1 MLTPS
6 PEIIQL
12 LTTFAVGMTAPTF
25 AKALV
30 LIYGAIL
37 TPGRRTIA
45 AALRVQ
51 GLDEAGN
58 YGKYHRVLNQA
69 SWSAM
74 VMSQLLLGLLILA
87 FVPKGRPLLV
97 LIDETL
103 ERRQGKK
110 IGYKGWFRDA
120 VRSTAHKVA
129 VSLGIRWCCLCL
141 LVDVPWSR
149 RPWALPFLVVPVLSD
164 KTAKRLGKP
173 HRSGVWWAAALV
185 GKIRAWH
192 RGREII
198 LVGDG
203 AYAAVDLVAAC
214 QRRQVTQVARLRMDA
229 GLYDFPAPQSV
240 SKRGPKP
247 KKGARQPSLRQRLAD
262 PHTVWHPARVAWY
275 GTQIKDVEWV
285 SGVSLW
291 YTPRHD
297 PVRLRWVLVR
307 YEEDRSRSGRK
318 KVQAAAFFCTEIK
331 VSALQI
337 LAWFIG
343 RWNIEVTFEEVR
355 AHLGFETQRQWSLH
369 AIGRTTPCLLGL
381 FSLVILMAKLL
392 HPDALPVRSNAWYSK
407 EEATFSDAL
416 AAVRAHLWCRMH
428 YTSSLQHVQTSL
440 IPTALWHRVQQVLC
454 YAA

>member
-30 LIYGAIL
+30 LLYGALL

-51 GLDEAGN
+51 GLDGAGN
-58 YGKYHRVLNQA
+58 FGKDHRVLNQA

-74 VMSQLLLGLLILA
+74 VMSQILLGLLIRA
-87 FVPKGRPLLV
+87 FVPEGRPLLV

-110 IGYKGWFRDA
+110 IGSKGWCRDG

-129 VSLGIRWCCLCL
+129 VSLGMRWCCLCL
-141 LVDVPWSR
+141 LVAVPWSR
-149 RPWALPFLVVPVLSD
+149 RPWALPFLVVPVLSE

-185 GKIRAWH
+185 GKGRAWH
-192 RGREII
+192 PDRQII

-203 AYAAVDLVAAC
+203 AYAAVDLVATC

-229 GLYDFPAPQSV
+229 GLYDFPAPQSG

-262 PHTVWHPARVAWY
+262 PNTVWHPTRVAWY
-275 GTQIKDVEWV
+275 GNQTKDVEWV

-307 YEEDRSRSGRK
+307 YEEDMARPGSK

-337 LAWFIG
+337 LAWFVG

-381 FSLVILMAKLL
+381 FSLVVLMAKLL
-392 HPDALPVRSNAWYSK
+392 HPDVLPVRYNAWYRK

-416 AAVRAHLWCRMH
+416 AAVRAHLWGMMH
-428 YTSSLQHVQTSL
+428 YTNSLQYDQTSL

>member
-120 VRSTAHKVA
+120 VRSTAPKVA
-129 VSLGIRWCCLCL
+129 VSLGIRGCCRCL

-192 RGREII
+192 PGREII

-203 AYAAVDLVAAC
+203 EYAAVDLVAAC

-369 AIGRTTPCLLGL
+369 AIGRTPPCLLGL
-381 FSLVILMAKLL
+381 FSLVVLMAKLL

-416 AAVRAHLWCRMH
+416 AAVRAHLWGRMH

>member
-1 MLTPS
+1 M
-6 PEIIQL
+6 
-12 LTTFAVGMTAPTF
+12 
-25 AKALV
+25 
-30 LIYGAIL
+30 
-37 TPGRRTIA
+37 A

-51 GLDEAGN
+51 GLDGAGN

-69 SWSAM
+69 PWSAM
-74 VMSQLLLGLLILA
+74 VMSQRLLGLLIRA
-87 FVPKGRPLLV
+87 FVPEGQPLLV
-97 LIDETL
+97 RIDETL

-110 IGYKGWFRDA
+110 ISYKGWFRDA

-129 VSLGIRWCCLCL
+129 VSLGMRWCCLCL

-149 RPWALPFLVVPVLSD
+149 RPWALPFLVVPVLSE

-192 RGREII
+192 PDREII
-198 LVGDG
+198 LVRDG

-229 GLYDFPAPQSV
+229 GLYDFPAPQSG

-275 GTQIKDVEWV
+275 GHQIKDVEWV

-307 YEEDRSRSGRK
+307 YEEHQTRPGRK
-318 KVQAAAFFCTEIK
+318 QVQAAAFFCTEIK
-331 VSALQI
+331 VSALQR

-355 AHLGFETQRQWSLH
+355 AHLGFETQRQWSLR

-381 FSLVILMAKLL
+381 LSLVVLMAKLL
-392 HPDALPVRSNAWYSK
+392 HPDVLPVRYHAWYSK

-416 AAVRAHLWCRMH
+416 EAVRAHLWGRMH

>member
-6 PEIIQL
+6 PKIIQL
-12 LTTFAVGMTAPTF
+12 LATFAVGMTAPTF
-25 AKALV
+25 AQALG

-45 AALRVQ
+45 AALRGQ
-51 GLDEAGN
+51 GRDETGN
-58 YGKYHRVLNQA
+58 FGKDHRVLTQA
-69 SWSAM
+69 PWSAM
-74 VMSQLLLGLLILA
+74 GMSQLLLGLLIRA
-87 FVPKGRPLLV
+87 FVPEGQPLLV
-97 LIDETL
+97 LLDETL

-110 IGYKGWFRDA
+110 SSYKGWCRDA
-120 VRSTAHKVA
+120 VRSTAHQVA

-149 RPWALPFLVVPVLSD
+149 RPWALPFLVVPGLSK
-164 KTAKRLGKP
+164 KTAKRLAKR
-173 HRSGVWWAAALV
+173 HRSGGWWAAALV
-185 GKIRAWH
+185 GKIRVWH
-192 RGREII
+192 PDRQSI

-203 AYAAVDLVAAC
+203 EYAAVDLVATC
-214 QRRQVTQVARLRMDA
+214 QRRQVPQVARLRLDA
-229 GLYDFPAPQSV
+229 GLYDFPAPQSG

-262 PHTVWHPARVAWY
+262 PHTVWHPTRGAWY
-275 GTQIKDVEWV
+275 GNQTKDVEWL

-291 YTPRHD
+291 YTPCHD

-307 YEEDRSRSGRK
+307 YEEDSTRPGRN

-331 VSALQI
+331 VSALQR
-337 LAWFIG
+337 LAWFVG
-343 RWNIEVTFEEVR
+343 RWNIEVTFEEAR
-355 AHLGFETQRQWSLH
+355 AHLGVETQRQWSRH

-381 FSLVILMAKLL
+381 FSLVVLMAKLL
-392 HPDALPVRSNAWYSK
+392 HPYALPVRHHAWYRK

-416 AAVRAHLWCRMH
+416 AAVRAHLWGRMH
-428 YTSSLQHVQTSL
+428 YTSSWQHIQTSL

>member
-381 FSLVILMAKLL
+381 FSLVVLMAKLL

-416 AAVRAHLWCRMH
+416 AAVRAHLWGRMH

>member
-6 PEIIQL
+6 SEIIQL

-45 AALRVQ
+45 AVLRVQ

-69 SWSAM
+69 PWSAM
-74 VMSQLLLGLLILA
+74 VMSQILLGLLIRA
-87 FVPKGRPLLV
+87 FVPVGQPLLV

-110 IGYKGWFRDA
+110 ISYKGWFRDA

-141 LVDVPWSR
+141 LVTVPWSR
-149 RPWALPFLVVPVLSD
+149 RPWALPFLVVPVLSE

-192 RGREII
+192 PDRQII

-203 AYAAVDLVAAC
+203 EYAAVDLVAAC

-229 GLYDFPAPQSV
+229 GLYDFPAPQSG

-275 GTQIKDVEWV
+275 SHEIKDVEWV

-307 YEEDRSRSGRK
+307 YEEDMARPGRK

-381 FSLVILMAKLL
+381 FSLVVLMAKLF
-392 HPDALPVRSNAWYSK
+392 HPNALPVRHNAWYHK

-416 AAVRAHLWCRMH
+416 AAVRAHLWGRMH

-440 IPTALWHRVQQVLC
+440 IPTALWHRVQEVLC

>member
-12 LTTFAVGMTAPTF
+12 LTTFAVGMPAPTF

-51 GLDEAGN
+51 GLDGAGN

-69 SWSAM
+69 PWSAM
-74 VMSQLLLGLLILA
+74 VMSQILLGLLIRA
-87 FVPKGRPLLV
+87 FVPEGRPLLV

-110 IGYKGWFRDA
+110 ISYKGWFRDA

-129 VSLGIRWCCLCL
+129 VSLGMRWCCLCL

-149 RPWALPFLVVPVLSD
+149 RPWALPFLVVPVLSE

-192 RGREII
+192 PDREII
-198 LVGDG
+198 LGGDG
-203 AYAAVDLVAAC
+203 EYAAVDLVAAC

-229 GLYDFPAPQSV
+229 GLYDFPAPQAG

-275 GTQIKDVEWV
+275 GQQIKDVEWV

-307 YEEDRSRSGRK
+307 YEEDKTRPGRK
-318 KVQAAAFFCTEIK
+318 QVQAAAFFCTEIK

-355 AHLGFETQRQWSLH
+355 AHLGFETQRQWSLR

-381 FSLVILMAKLL
+381 FSLVVLMAKLL
-392 HPDALPVRSNAWYSK
+392 HPDVLPVRYNAWYSK

-416 AAVRAHLWCRMH
+416 AAVRAHLWGRMH

>member
-192 RGREII
+192 PGREII

-203 AYAAVDLVAAC
+203 EYAAVDLVAAC

-381 FSLVILMAKLL
+381 FSLVVLMAKLL

-416 AAVRAHLWCRMH
+416 AAVRAHLWGRMH

>member
-129 VSLGIRWCCLCL
+129 VSLGIRWGCLCL

-192 RGREII
+192 PGREII

-203 AYAAVDLVAAC
+203 EYAAVDLVAAC

-381 FSLVILMAKLL
+381 FSLVVLMAKLL

-416 AAVRAHLWCRMH
+416 AAVRAHLWGRMH

>member
-120 VRSTAHKVA
+120 VRSTAPKVA
-129 VSLGIRWCCLCL
+129 VSLGIRGCCRCL

-192 RGREII
+192 PGREII

-203 AYAAVDLVAAC
+203 EYAAVDLVAAC

-291 YTPRHD
+291 YPPRHD

-381 FSLVILMAKLL
+381 FSLVVLMAKLL

-416 AAVRAHLWCRMH
+416 AAVRAHLWGRMH

>member
-192 RGREII
+192 PGREII

-203 AYAAVDLVAAC
+203 EYAAVDLVAAC

-297 PVRLRWVLVR
+297 PVRLRWVLGR

-381 FSLVILMAKLL
+381 FSLVVLMAKLL

-416 AAVRAHLWCRMH
+416 AAVRAHLWGRMH

>member
-129 VSLGIRWCCLCL
+129 VSLGIRWCCRCL

-192 RGREII
+192 PGREII

-203 AYAAVDLVAAC
+203 EYAAVDLVAAC

-355 AHLGFETQRQWSLH
+355 AHLGFETQRQWSLQ

-381 FSLVILMAKLL
+381 FSLVGLMAKLL

-416 AAVRAHLWCRMH
+416 AAVRAHLWGRMH

>member
-192 RGREII
+192 PGREII

-203 AYAAVDLVAAC
+203 EYAAVDLVAAC

-369 AIGRTTPCLLGL
+369 AIGRTPPCLLGL
-381 FSLVILMAKLL
+381 FSLVVLMAKLL

-416 AAVRAHLWCRMH
+416 AAVRAHLWGRMH